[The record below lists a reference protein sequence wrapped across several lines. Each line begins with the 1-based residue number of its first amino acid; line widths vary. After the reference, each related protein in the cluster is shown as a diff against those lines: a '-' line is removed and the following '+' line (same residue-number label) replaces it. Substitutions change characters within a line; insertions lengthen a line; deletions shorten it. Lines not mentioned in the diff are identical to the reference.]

1 MSQFKELT
9 ANEAHDLFRTNSAFR
24 GDIADWLI
32 ERPLGSGAK
41 VFEAKIPPVNMHR
54 KLGPIKWKTRLNF
67 FTSAPSFSDLRF
79 KDSRN
84 PPSTCKL
91 EELGEEAVILVV
103 KQFPEVADGV
113 NITVEAS
120 GIGKFI
126 EANNLGKGERDQC
139 IFIWRFKVIDP
150 ADMVGW
156 YDPGQLAQ
164 TAINVAIST
173 IFGRNADYR
182 TTEALAARSTDAD
195 PDKEP
200 EPLVDG
206 VFDYSGR
213 KDMWIDYVADT
224 GDGWNSTYTVAYHMS
239 QPQLTVAPNESI
251 PRGNVLIFG
260 GDEVYPTSS
269 RPVYRQRLIDAY
281 EAALPE
287 TEEPHPH
294 AFAVP
299 GNHDWYDSLVS
310 FTRLF
315 CQRRWFAGWKTRQN
329 RSYFALK
336 LPHKWWLIGTD
347 VQLDSDID
355 FPQVNYFKSV
365 ASKMKEDD
373 RIILCTAEPHWIYD
387 KLLQKYDNE
396 INENN
401 LAFLE
406 QKIFCRKIQVYLSG
420 DLHHYR
426 RHATKGNQHKITA
439 GGGGAFMHPTH
450 GGNVQ
455 ELRDHYELQASFPS
469 ANTSWWLT
477 LKNLWFVVSNWR
489 FALFPALLY
498 TLTCWSVM
506 ADLSKFRIWQPWAAA
521 KAAIGTSITN
531 PMAVFWILLVWGGF
545 LLFTDTH
552 SKWFRRIAGTL
563 HGLAHVL
570 GVFLIGWFATYLTV
584 YPFSRHWQFRS
595 PRQLVAA
602 GAIIFV
608 LGGIVGS
615 IIMGL
620 YLIVSLNVCKRH
632 ANETFSALAIQD
644 WKNFLRLNIDSRGYL
659 TIYPIGIRRVAR
671 KWKRSE
677 NSGGS
682 LVLPT
687 DEKATAPGLIEEPIV
702 IPPIGPSTGG
712 GKITPPKPWIFAE
725 D

>member
-9 ANEAHDLFRTNSAFR
+9 TGEALDLFRTNSAFR

-32 ERPLGSGAK
+32 TDPLGSGAK
-41 VFEAKIPPVNMHR
+41 VFEAKLPPVNMHR
-54 KLGPIKWKTRLNF
+54 KLGPIKWKTRLSF
-67 FTSAPSFSDLRF
+67 STSAPSFSDLRF
-79 KDSRN
+79 KSARN

-91 EELGEEAVILVV
+91 EGPGEEAVILVV

-126 EANNLGKGERDQC
+126 EGNNLGKGEQDQC

-150 ADMVGW
+150 AEMVGW
-156 YDPGQLAQ
+156 YDPGQLVQ

-182 TTEALAARSTDAD
+182 TTEALAARSNDAD
-195 PDKEP
+195 PDTEP

-206 VFDYSGR
+206 VFDYSK
-213 KDMWIDYVADT
+213 KDDLWIDYVADT
-224 GDGWNSTYTVAYHMS
+224 GDGWNSTYTVAYHIS
-239 QPQLTVAPNESI
+239 QPQLPVAPNESI
-251 PRGNVLIFG
+251 PRGHVLIFG

-287 TEEPHPH
+287 TNEPHSH

-315 CQRRWFAGWKTRQN
+315 CQGRWFAGWKTRQN
-329 RSYFALK
+329 RSYFALR

-365 ASKMKEDD
+365 ASQMEEGD
-373 RIILCTAEPHWIYD
+373 RIIMCTAEPHWIYD
-387 KLLQKYDNE
+387 KLLKKYDNE

-406 QKIFCRKIQVYLSG
+406 EKIFCRKIQVFLSG

-426 RHATKGNQHKITA
+426 RHATKDNKQKITA

-450 GGNVQ
+450 GGDVT
-455 ELRDHYELQASFPS
+455 ELRNGYDLQKSFPS
-469 ANTSWWLT
+469 RETSSKVAWRNLGFIFLNPWFGCLT
-477 LKNLWFVVSNWR
+477 A
-489 FALFPALLY
+489 ALY
-498 TLTCWSVM
+498 MLTCWSVM
-506 ADLSKFRIWQPWAAA
+506 AP
-521 KAAIGTSITN
+521 IGGLGLRDFPTVVRTVIVTSVAN
-531 PMAVFWILLVWGGF
+531 PIAVFWILLVWGGF

-552 SKWFRRIAGTL
+552 SKWYRWIAGSL
-563 HGLAHVL
+563 HGLVHV
-570 GVFLIGWFATYLTV
+570 VSMFFIGWFATYIGVTYLHL
-584 YPFSRHWQFRS
+584 PFAR
-595 PRQLVAA
+595 PKQLLLAA
-602 GAIIFV
+602 VIIAA
-608 LGGIVGS
+608 LGWIVGS
-615 IIMGL
+615 IVMGL
-620 YLIVSLNVCKRH
+620 YLAISLNWFKRH
-632 ANETFSALAIQD
+632 ANEAFSALAIQD
-644 WKNFLRLNIDSRGYL
+644 WKNFLRLNIDSRGNL

-671 KWKRSE
+671 KWKANE
-677 NSGGS
+677 NSSGS
-682 LVLPT
+682 VFLP
-687 DEKATAPGLIEEPIV
+687 DDLKATAPGLIEEPIV
-702 IPPIGPSTGG
+702 IPSQDSTGVG
-712 GKITPPKPWIFAE
+712 TIRPPKPWIFAK